1 MPVDDPETQE
11 PSNRSKPAGT
21 RWGGVVVPDRP
32 APDTNIVIDEP
43 GKLLS
48 DEERLQLDEDI
59 ARIQQRRENAVAE
72 SYGIRLS

>member
-1 MPVDDPETQE
+1 MPPHDDDMHESSNPPE
-11 PSNRSKPAGT
+11 PSVRS
-21 RWGGVVVPDRP
+21 WGGVVGPDRP
-32 APDTNIVIDEP
+32 PPDTDVVIGEP
-43 GKLLS
+43 SRLLS